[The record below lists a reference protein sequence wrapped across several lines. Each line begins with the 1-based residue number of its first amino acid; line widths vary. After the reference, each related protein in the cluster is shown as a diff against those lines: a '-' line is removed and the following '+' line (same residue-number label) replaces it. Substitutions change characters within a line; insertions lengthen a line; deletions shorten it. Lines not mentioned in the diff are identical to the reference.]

1 MTRPRPPGSILIV
14 DDEIRLGGAL
24 RRTLAL
30 EGYDASFEPDAEEAL
45 RALRARP
52 FDVLLTDLV
61 MPGIDG
67 IELMRRAK
75 RIRPSCEVVVMTA
88 FATVDTAREALKRGA
103 VDYLTKPFSAE
114 RDLFPLIHDLLATP
128 GGGEGE
134 VVAAGAGVA
143 VHGLVAASGPMREL
157 VQKLPRIARSR
168 ASVLLRGDSGTGKE
182 VVASALHRLS
192 ERSARPLVKVN
203 CAALPEGLLEAEL
216 FGARK
221 GAYTGADVDRP
232 GLFQVADGGTLLLD
246 EVGELPASIQAKLL
260 RVLQDGEFDRV
271 GEPGRPL
278 CVDVRIIAATNRDLE
293 AAVAAGA
300 FRKDLYYRLN
310 VVPIFLAALR
320 ERPEDLRP
328 LIFAFLEA
336 LAPSRGV
343 RVRSDAWA
351 LLERYDWPGNVRE
364 LRNALEHALVLG
376 DGEEIRPD
384 DLPAALQHSPG
395 TAAGDDEEGT
405 LEEIERR
412 CLAQALVKTGFNR
425 TRAARLL
432 GITRRTLGYRLR
444 KYDLED
450 ELALLR
456 LAQAAHPRT
465 PLRVRAP
472 SPLREVV

>member
-14 DDEIRLGGAL
+14 DDELLLGEAL

-30 EGYDASFEPDAEEAL
+30 EGYDASYEPDAEEAL
-45 RALRARP
+45 RALRAKP

-75 RIRPSCEVVVMTA
+75 AVRPSCEVVVMTA
-88 FATVDTAREALKRGA
+88 FATVATAREALKRGA

-128 GGGEGE
+128 GGSEAE
-134 VVAAGAGVA
+134 SFAAEPGGSVQ
-143 VHGLVAASGPMREL
+143 GIVAASPVMREL
-157 VQKLPRIARSR
+157 VEKLPRIARSR

-192 ERSARPLVKVN
+192 ERNARPLVKVN

-221 GAYTGADVDRP
+221 GAYTGALSDRA
-232 GLFQVADGGTLLLD
+232 GLFQAADGGTLLLD
-246 EVGELPASIQAKLL
+246 EVGELPSSIQAKLL

-271 GEPGRPL
+271 GEPGHPIR
-278 CVDVRIIAATNRDLE
+278 VDVRIVAATNRDLE
-293 AAVAAGA
+293 AAVRSGA

-310 VVPIFLAALR
+310 VVPIVLPPLR

-328 LIFAFLEA
+328 LTRSFLEV
-336 LAPSRGV
+336 LAPGRPV
-343 RVRSDAWA
+343 RVRSEACS

-376 DGEEIRPD
+376 DGEEIRPE
-384 DLPAALQHSPG
+384 DLPAALQQAPAR
-395 TAAGDDEEGT
+395 AAGEDEDGT

-444 KYDLED
+444 KFALED
-450 ELALLR
+450 ELSVLR
-456 LAQAAHPRT
+456 ATHAPHPRQ
-465 PLRVRAP
+465 PLRARPPTV
-472 SPLREVV
+472 LRDVV

>member
-1 MTRPRPPGSILIV
+1 
-14 DDEIRLGGAL
+14 
-24 RRTLAL
+24 
-30 EGYDASFEPDAEEAL
+30 
-45 RALRARP
+45 
-52 FDVLLTDLV
+52 
-61 MPGIDG
+61 
-67 IELMRRAK
+67 
-75 RIRPSCEVVVMTA
+75 
-88 FATVDTAREALKRGA
+88 
-103 VDYLTKPFSAE
+103 
-114 RDLFPLIHDLLATP
+114 
-128 GGGEGE
+128 
-134 VVAAGAGVA
+134 
-143 VHGLVAASGPMREL
+143 
-157 VQKLPRIARSR
+157 
-168 ASVLLRGDSGTGKE
+168 
-182 VVASALHRLS
+182 
-192 ERSARPLVKVN
+192 
-203 CAALPEGLLEAEL
+203 LLEAEL

-221 GAYTGADVDRP
+221 GSYTGADVDRP

-300 FRKDLYYRLN
+300 FRTDLYYRLN

>member
-1 MTRPRPPGSILIV
+1 MMTPRPPGSILIV
-14 DDEIRLGGAL
+14 DDEIRLGEAL
-24 RRTLAL
+24 RRTLTL
-30 EGYDASFEPDAEEAL
+30 EGYDASYEPDAEEAL

-143 VHGLVAASGPMREL
+143 IHGLVAASGPMREL
-157 VQKLPRIARSR
+157 VGKLPRIARSR

-232 GLFQVADGGTLLLD
+232 GLFQAADGGTLLLD

-278 CVDVRIIAATNRDLE
+278 RDDVRIVAATNRDLE

-328 LIFAFLEA
+328 LTLAFLEA
-336 LAPSRGV
+336 LAPSRDV
-343 RVRSDAWA
+343 RVRADAWA

-384 DLPAALQHSPG
+384 DLPAALQHAPG

-456 LAQAAHPRT
+456 LAQAAHPRVT
-465 PLRVRAP
+465 LRVRAP
-472 SPLREVV
+472 AALREVV

>member
-14 DDEIRLGGAL
+14 DDEIRLGDAL

-30 EGYDASFEPDAEEAL
+30 EGYEAFYEPDAEEAL
-45 RALRARP
+45 RALRSQP

-75 RIRPSCEVVVMTA
+75 LIRPSCEVVVMTA

-128 GGGEGE
+128 GGADAPLE
-134 VVAAGAGVA
+134 AAEPGSA
-143 VHGLVAASGPMREL
+143 VSGLVAASPAMREL
-157 VQKLPRIARSR
+157 VEKLPRIARSR
-168 ASVLLRGDSGTGKE
+168 ANVLLRGDSGTGKE

-192 ERSARPLVKVN
+192 ERSALPLVKVN

-216 FGARK
+216 FGCRK
-221 GAYTGADVDRP
+221 GAYTGAHSDRE
-232 GLFQVADGGTLLLD
+232 GLFQAADGGTLLLD

-271 GEPGRPL
+271 GEPGHPL
-278 CVDVRIIAATNRDLE
+278 RVDVRIVAATNRDLE
-293 AAVAAGA
+293 AAVRAGA

-310 VVPIFLAALR
+310 VVPIFLPALS

-328 LIFAFLEA
+328 LTQSFLEA
-336 LAPSRGV
+336 LAPHRTV
-343 RVRSDAWA
+343 RVGCEAWS

-364 LRNALEHALVLG
+364 LRNALEHALVIG
-376 DGEEIRPD
+376 DGEEVRPE
-384 DLPAALQHSPG
+384 DLPAALQHAPVR
-395 TAAGDDEEGT
+395 AAGEDEEGT

-444 KYDLED
+444 KYELED
-450 ELALLR
+450 ELAALR
-456 LAQAAHPRT
+456 ASHAVQPRQ
-465 PLRVRAP
+465 PLRARAP
-472 SPLREVV
+472 APLRDVV